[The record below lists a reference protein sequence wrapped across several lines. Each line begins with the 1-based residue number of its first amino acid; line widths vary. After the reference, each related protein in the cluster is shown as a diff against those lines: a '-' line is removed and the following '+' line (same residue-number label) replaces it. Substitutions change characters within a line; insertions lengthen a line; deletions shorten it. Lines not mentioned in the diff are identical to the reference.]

1 MQKMDTHEHNV
12 NKLKEIERKHQDIV
26 AYVDI
31 EDPDTL
37 FLGSLPEESIS
48 NDSNKKW
55 GIKILEYKITLII
68 FVKRFFLTKLAIF
81 YLVNDI
87 LISLKGVFYYHFYRQ
102 NPKEKLE

>member
-48 NDSNKKW
+48 NDSNKK
-55 GIKILEYKITLII
+55 
-68 FVKRFFLTKLAIF
+68 
-81 YLVNDI
+81 
-87 LISLKGVFYYHFYRQ
+87 
-102 NPKEKLE
+102 